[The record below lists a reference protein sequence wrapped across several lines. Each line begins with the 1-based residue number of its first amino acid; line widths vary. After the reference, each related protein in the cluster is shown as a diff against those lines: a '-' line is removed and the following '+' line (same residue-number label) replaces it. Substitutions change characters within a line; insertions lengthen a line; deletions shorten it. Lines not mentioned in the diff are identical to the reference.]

1 MNDIKE
7 NRRDSRRSVYLGEG
21 IKVYLK
27 DDEKIRSIHGEITD
41 LSPWGVNVF
50 IIDQKLSTYPKKSE
64 TVRIYYTT
72 KNKKNCYSRGRVIY
86 IVEKIIDDVKYLR
99 YGIEFINEYAVPNSE
114 KEEKKTYEIPD
125 IFEPHCWCEDPFFFQ
140 EKLIFKIKNI
150 HSKGMTLI
158 TSARNKTL
166 IPNVEIQLKVSIP
179 ACDEFLVNVKVI
191 QTQYSN
197 KSEFK
202 DRYFVDVEFE
212 KQNSK
217 FLQIMVEYI
226 LFCGVEVTPK
236 ELRKDNLPVDII
248 ENSLTYYYA
257 KEAYDMKKVIQLR
270 KSSLFEDIPKDTSA
284 ITQVG
289 DTLVENPDGNFTD
302 IYDSYSRQILC
313 KVGKKSVACIRI
325 VFNNKDKKKS
335 EIISYIE
342 SMPEWLWS
350 KKYVEISRFAWDKD
364 YRESDVFINM
374 IRHIVRIVIESGNT
388 HILTS
393 SPEALKQL
401 YLKVGFQPIN
411 VTWKSD
417 VRERKSKESALLL
430 DARGILTGDVI
441 IEKFV
446 WNKVYSRIS
455 KYLGL
460 SNK

>member
-1 MNDIKE
+1 MNDTKE

-27 DDEKIRSIHGEITD
+27 DDEEIRSIHGEITD
-41 LSPWGVNVF
+41 LSPWGANVF
-50 IIDQKLSTYPKKSE
+50 IINQKLSTYPKKGD
-64 TVRIYYTT
+64 TVRIHYTT
-72 KNKKNCYSRGRVIY
+72 KDKKNCYSKGRVVY
-86 IVEKIIDDVKYLR
+86 IIEKTVDDIKYLR
-99 YGIEFINEYAVPNSE
+99 YGIEFINEYNIDNKS
-114 KEEKKTYEIPD
+114 KENKKFYEIPD
-125 IFEPHCWCEDPFFFQ
+125 IFGPHCWCEDPFFFQ

-150 HSKGMTLI
+150 HSQGMTLI

-166 IPNVEIQLKVSIP
+166 IPNLEIQLKVSIP
-179 ACDEFLVNVKVI
+179 TCDEFLVNVKVV
-191 QTQYSN
+191 QAQYPN
-197 KSEFK
+197 KSGEK
-202 DRYFVDVEFE
+202 DRYLVDVEFE
-212 KQNSK
+212 NQNSK
-217 FLQIMVEYI
+217 FLQVMVEYI

-257 KEAYDMKKVIQLR
+257 KEAHDMEKVIQLR
-270 KSSLFEDIPKDTSA
+270 KSSLFEDIPKDASA
-284 ITQVG
+284 FTQVG
-289 DTLVENPDGNFTD
+289 DTLVESPDGNFKD

-313 KVGKKSVACIRI
+313 KVGKRHVACIRI
-325 VFNNKDKKKS
+325 IFNNKDKNKS
-335 EIISYIE
+335 EIISYID

-374 IRHIVRIVIESGNT
+374 IRHVVRIVIESGNT

-411 VTWKSD
+411 ITWKSD
-417 VRERKSKESALLL
+417 VSESKSEESPLLL
-430 DARGILTGDVI
+430 DAKGILTGEVI

>member
-1 MNDIKE
+1 MSETVE
-7 NRRDSRRSVYLGEG
+7 NRKDSRRSVYLGEG

-27 DDEKIRSIHGEITD
+27 DDEEIRSIHGEITD

-50 IIDQKLSTYPKKSE
+50 IIDQKLSTYPKKGD
-64 TVRIYYTT
+64 TVRIHYST
-72 KNKKNCYSRGRVIY
+72 KEKKNCYSRGRVIY
-86 IVEKIIDDVKYLR
+86 IVEKTIEDIKYLR
-99 YGIEFINEYAVPNSE
+99 YGIEFINEYAINNLGNE
-114 KEEKKTYEIPD
+114 NKKFYEIPD
-125 IFEPHCWCEDPFFFQ
+125 LFGPHCWCEDPFFFQ
-140 EKLIFKIKNI
+140 EKLVFKIKNI
-150 HSKGMTLI
+150 HSQGMTLI

-166 IPNVEIQLKVSIP
+166 IPNLEIQLKVSIP
-179 ACDEFLVNVKVI
+179 TCDEFLVNVKVV
-191 QTQYSN
+191 QTQFSN
-197 KSEFK
+197 KGNEK
-202 DRYFVDVEFE
+202 DRYIVDVEFE
-212 KQNSK
+212 NQNSK
-217 FLQIMVEYI
+217 FLQVMVEYI

-248 ENSLTYYYA
+248 ENSLTYFYA
-257 KEAYDMKKVIQLR
+257 KEPQDMEKVIQLR
-270 KSSLFEDIPKDTSA
+270 KSSLFEEVPKDAPTF
-284 ITQVG
+284 TQVG
-289 DTLVENPDGNFTD
+289 DTLVENPDANFKD
-302 IYDSYSRQILC
+302 NYDSYSRQVLC
-313 KVGKKSVACIRI
+313 KVGKRPVACIRI
-325 VFNNKDKKKS
+325 IFNNKDKNKS
-335 EIISYIE
+335 EIISYID

-374 IRHIVRIVIESGNT
+374 IRHVVRIVIESGNT

-411 VTWKSD
+411 ITWKQD
-417 VRERKSKESALLL
+417 VSESKSKESPLLL
-430 DARGILTGDVI
+430 DAKGILTGEVI